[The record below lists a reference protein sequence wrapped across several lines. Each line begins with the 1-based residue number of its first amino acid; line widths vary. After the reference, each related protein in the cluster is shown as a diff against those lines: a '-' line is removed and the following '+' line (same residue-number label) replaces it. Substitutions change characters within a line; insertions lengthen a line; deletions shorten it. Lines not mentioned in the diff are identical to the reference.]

1 MSEIFRFGD
10 LELDTAVFQ
19 VRRAGVRLAVQP
31 QVFDVLRYLLTH
43 RDRVVSKDEL
53 IEQVWQ
59 GRFIS
64 DTTLASRIKAVRQL
78 AGDTGSEQR
87 LVRTIRNRGYQFV
100 GDVSVRMT
108 NTREIVAPQGPG
120 PASGITG
127 VAVMPFETYGSTP
140 EEDHFGPAV
149 AADII
154 GLLARHHWLRVIS
167 RGSSFL
173 YSDSR
178 TSPQEIGRALGV
190 RYLLMGRVRR
200 SGVRLVIDAE
210 LADCE
215 SGAHLWNRKFEGSTA
230 DPLAAQEDIARHIAA
245 AIAPELET
253 IEGERG
259 VAHPSGVDAWACCH
273 RGFLHFYRFNPE
285 DLALAREWFVRA
297 LEHDPRHAHAHA
309 GLACVAVQ
317 MAFYGTP
324 QNRQAELDDA
334 LAAGRRAV
342 EIDRWDAFNH
352 FALGRALSLLRRF
365 DEAREELELAIELN
379 PSLAQAYFALG
390 FSRTFS
396 GGEKDALSLFGKAVA
411 LSPRDPHIW
420 TFHHLRALA
429 HFRLDELDDAE
440 TFVRKSVRMPNA
452 TYWPFATLCAL
463 LARQGR
469 TDDARAIADRLLQM
483 KPGYNLGFARQDFFF
498 ACEDGFV
505 DLYVDS
511 LAKAGIG
518 NR

>member
-1 MSEIFRFGD
+1 MSEIFKFAD
-10 LELDTAVFQ
+10 LELDTTVFQ
-19 VRRAGVRLAVQP
+19 VRKAGEPLAVQP
-31 QVFDVLRYLLTH
+31 QVFDVLRYLLVR
-43 RDRVVSKDEL
+43 RDRVVTKDEL
-53 IEQVWQ
+53 IQQVWQ

-78 AGDTGSEQR
+78 VGDSGEAQR
-87 LVRTIRNRGYQFV
+87 FIRTIRNRGYQFV
-100 GDVSVRMT
+100 GNVSVRMT
-108 NTREIVAPQGPG
+108 DPREIVAPNE
-120 PASGITG
+120 PATTAGITAI
-127 VAVMPFETYGSTP
+127 AVMPFETYGSAP
-140 EEDHFGPAV
+140 DEDHFGPAV

-173 YSDSR
+173 YSR
-178 TSPQEIGRALGV
+178 AGKSPKEIGRALGV

-200 SGVRLVIDAE
+200 ADTRLVIDAE

-215 SGAHLWNRKFEGSTA
+215 SAAHLWNRRFEGSTT
-230 DPLAAQEDIARHIAA
+230 DPLAAQEDIARNIAA

-259 VAHPSGVDAWACCH
+259 VAHPAGVDAWGCCH
-273 RGFLHFYRFNPE
+273 RGFLHFYRFNP
-285 DLALAREWFVRA
+285 DDFARSRDWFRQALQ
-297 LEHDPRHAHAHA
+297 HDPEHAHAHA
-309 GLACVAVQ
+309 GIACVAVQ
-317 MAFYGTP
+317 MAFYGP
-324 QNRQAELDDA
+324 PENRDSELADA
-334 LAAGRRAV
+334 LASGRRAV

-352 FALGRALSLLRRF
+352 FALGRALSLLQRF

-396 GGEKDALSLFGKAVA
+396 GDEKNAVALFEKAVA

-429 HFRLDELDDAE
+429 HFRLDELGDAE
-440 TFVRKSVRMPNA
+440 TFVRKSVRVPNA

-463 LARQGR
+463 LARLDRMDEAG
-469 TDDARAIADRLLQM
+469 AIADRLRQM
-483 KPGYNLGFARQDFFF
+483 KPGYNLAFARQDFFF
-498 ACEDGFV
+498 APRDGFV
-505 DLYVDS
+505 RMYVEC
-511 LAKAGIG
+511 LAKAGIAD
-518 NR
+518 R